1 MGKVSTSAIFYR
13 RGIPNNQAGFG
24 AAVQGNY
31 SIVQPQYLFNVNRS
45 VKKQI
50 PSTVPSAPSTVPSA
64 PSIVSA
70 NYSSG
75 IITVT
80 FTQGSNGGSPITN
93 YLYLINSPSYLPC
106 SPAQTTSPLSISQT
120 LSPGAHSIQIKAIN
134 AVGQSNPSSTI
145 IFSV

>member
-50 PSTVPSAPSTVPSA
+50 PSTVPSA

-145 IFSV
+145 TFSV